1 MAESQQDPVKV
12 ADSIITNSVHL
23 ATFLG
28 TMGCKPVQI
37 HKGPERTQLGY
48 PITKWEFE
56 NDGRAEEIYGMW
68 GKPSAVAP
76 SWETYPDEVKQLV
89 IDIITAHSDNLRHFL
104 QEAKRNG

>member
-1 MAESQQDPVKV
+1 MAESQQEPVKV

-68 GKPSAVAP
+68 GKPSATAP

-104 QEAKRNG
+104 MEAKRNG